1 MRAVERLLPGPARA
15 RLAGLVEHVVPS
27 AALLRARLPFT
38 TCPPLGL
45 VCVYRARNAGTVRS
59 LLAQVGAPVDV
70 ALWALDSPVDG
81 LAELT
86 VGSGAGLRLPLLNR
100 AAAAL
105 DMSDDAWLV
114 LADDDV
120 VMRAG
125 RVADVV
131 QAAAALGLDVAQPS
145 HGYGSTHSW
154 PLNAHRV
161 LTLARSTRF
170 VETGPLLVMS
180 PRARSHCLPLPEELG
195 MGWGSEVVWGTLPEL
210 RTGII
215 DAVTIV
221 HAGRVAADYDAS
233 ALQETGGEQGLA
245 RLRSVG
251 YAGIEELQQEHGRWR
266 AWQRRP
272 AWACPAFRDVNPG

>member
-38 TCPPLGL
+38 NCPPLGL

-59 LLAQVGAPVDV
+59 LLDRVGAPVNV

-100 AAAAL
+100 AAATL

-114 LADDDV
+114 ITDDDV
-120 VMRAG
+120 VMRTG

-131 QAAAALGLDVAQPS
+131 RAAAAMGLDVVQPS

-180 PRARSHCLPLPEELG
+180 PRARVLCLPLPEELG
-195 MGWGSEVVWGTLPEL
+195 MGWGSEVVWGTLPQL

-221 HAGRVAADYDAS
+221 HTGRVAADYDAS
-233 ALQETGGEQGLA
+233 ALHVTGGPEGLV
-245 RLRSVG
+245 RLRRAG
-251 YAGIEELQQEHGRWR
+251 YARVEDLQREQGRWR
-266 AWQRRP
+266 VWQRRP
-272 AWACPAFRDVNPG
+272 AWAAPTPRDISQG